1 MNNKIVYIV
10 GVSCAFIMFAAF
22 HSSGLED
29 VYIVSGIVSGVH
41 FGHFAK
47 LVYKIFKW
55 GLENE

>member
-1 MNNKIVYIV
+1 MTNRIVLV
-10 GVSCAFIMFAAF
+10 MALSAAFILFAAF

-29 VYIVSGIVSGVH
+29 IYIVSGIVSGVH

-55 GLENE
+55 GLKK